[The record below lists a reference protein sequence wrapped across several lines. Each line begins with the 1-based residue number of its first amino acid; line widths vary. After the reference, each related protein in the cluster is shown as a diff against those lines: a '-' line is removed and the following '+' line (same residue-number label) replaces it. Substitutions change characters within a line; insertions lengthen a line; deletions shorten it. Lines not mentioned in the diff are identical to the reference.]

1 MQLHVPVDKKLV
13 FELRERIFNFFGWKN
28 TEAPVVPQFKL
39 SRDPLDHLPKVS
51 VYKDPNLNIWRVA
64 IYNPDDDFMIL
75 NYFAYYTGSTPIHP
89 PPANE
94 DQLEWLVSTTLLLP
108 IH

>member
-1 MQLHVPVDKKLV
+1 M
-13 FELRERIFNFFGWKN
+13 
-28 TEAPVVPQFKL
+28 
-39 SRDPLDHLPKVS
+39 
-51 VYKDPNLNIWRVA
+51 A

-94 DQLEWLVSTTLLLP
+94 DQLEWLVSTTPSGPLCNP
-108 IH
+108 KHIFVPT